1 MQPPGVRAYGSVC
14 AGDWQD
20 HRKLIAPARSSLNA
34 PPGTGPPSAVPVS
47 MKRHAL
53 ESRRRTGRGHRVGS
67 RLQLGSGSSSE
78 NEASGSA
85 VEWTST
91 RPPQVA
97 ERSPVST
104 PCRASDLHVA
114 GQVRFV
120 PRRQG
125 GIALVVVR
133 NSGSR
138 TCRLGGR
145 PVVTLVEKGGPV
157 QVDRAIPTTP
167 SNFPE
172 TTYPA
177 SSLLALRPGDVAA
190 LTISWDNWCDRV
202 ITGKPHVPPKAV
214 RIALPNHR
222 GSLSADYNAVPPCL
236 DPNAPSTIGVSVF
249 QPSLVRAGRP
259 WTTAFLS
266 ATVPGQPVHAKRG
279 EILHYRVVLKNDSQM
294 TARFTRCPAFIQQL
308 APAGRVE
315 VYELNCAA
323 AHPIA
328 PGKSLAFEMQ
338 LRVPESSPV
347 GANGLFWGLDPFGAR
362 APQLHAR
369 VTIDK

>member
-1 MQPPGVRAYGSVC
+1 MRTRAVVALAALTMSAA
-14 AGDWQD
+14 AGCN
-20 HRKLIAPARSSLNA
+20 S
-34 PPGTGPPSAVPVS
+34 
-47 MKRHAL
+47 
-53 ESRRRTGRGHRVGS
+53 
-67 RLQLGSGSSSE
+67 GSGSGSD
-78 NEASGSA
+78 NEASASGSTVA
-85 VEWTST
+85 WTSNK
-91 RPPQVA
+91 PPQVA
-97 ERSPVST
+97 ERPPVST
-104 PCRASDLHVA
+104 PCRASDLRVA

-138 TCRLGGR
+138 TCRLSGR
-145 PVVTLVEKGGPV
+145 PVVTLAKQGGPV
-157 QVDRAIPTTP
+157 QVDHAIPTTP

-202 ITGKPHVPPKAV
+202 ITGEPHVPPSAV
-214 RIALPNHR
+214 RIALPHHR
-222 GSLSADYNAVPPCL
+222 GSLSADYNAVPPCV

-249 QPSLVRAGRP
+249 QPSLVRSGRP
-259 WTTAFLS
+259 WTAAFLS
-266 ATVPGQPVHAKRG
+266 ATVPDQPVHAKRG
-279 EILHYRVVLKNDSQM
+279 GILNYRVVLKNRSKV
-294 TARFTRCPAFIQQL
+294 TARFTRCPAYIQQL

-328 PGKSLAFEMQ
+328 PRKSLAFEIQ
-338 LRVPESSPV
+338 LRVPQSAPT

-362 APQLHAR
+362 APQVHAR

>member
-1 MQPPGVRAYGSVC
+1 MRTRAVVALAVLALSA
-14 AGDWQD
+14 AGCN
-20 HRKLIAPARSSLNA
+20 S
-34 PPGTGPPSAVPVS
+34 
-47 MKRHAL
+47 
-53 ESRRRTGRGHRVGS
+53 
-67 RLQLGSGSSSE
+67 GSGSSSR
-78 NEASGSA
+78 NDPGGPA
-85 VEWTST
+85 VPWTAT
-91 RPPQVA
+91 KPPEVA
-97 ERSPVST
+97 QRSPVST
-104 PCRASDLHVA
+104 PCRASGLHVA

-133 NSGSR
+133 NTGSR
-138 TCRLGGR
+138 TCKLSGR
-145 PVVTLVEKGGPV
+145 PIVTLVKKGGPV

-167 SNFPE
+167 SSFPE

-190 LTISWDNWCDRV
+190 LTISWDNWCDPL
-202 ITGKPHVPPKAV
+202 ISGEPHVPPSAV
-214 RIALPNHR
+214 RIALPHHR
-222 GSLSADYNAVPPCL
+222 GSLAADYNAVPPCV

-266 ATVPGQPVHAKRG
+266 ATVPNQPVHAKRG
-279 EILHYRVVLKNDSQM
+279 GILHYRVVLENRSKV
-294 TARFTRCPAFIQQL
+294 TAGFTRCPAYIQQL
-308 APAGRVE
+308 APAGKVE
-315 VYELNCAA
+315 VHELNCAA

-338 LRVPESSPV
+338 LRVPESSPT

-369 VTIDK
+369 VTVDK